1 MELESQTP
9 EAGTVTDMDPAA
21 GDSAYFSV
29 STTKLKWLYLAT
41 FGLYGIYWF
50 YKNWKLQQP
59 YIERK
64 IMPVMRGIFSIF
76 FAHALTK
83 RIKQSM
89 LRQAVPENKHL
100 GFLATMFVLL
110 LVLGNVAS
118 TLADNGVVPPYFNI
132 IWLVMFYLSVFPLV
146 ELQDKINL
154 LKDDPIGSI
163 NSRYDWRG
171 YAALLI
177 GAVLWLLA
185 ILGAVA
191 LVVQN

>member
-1 MELESQTP
+1 MELDTQQP
-9 EAGTVTDMDPAA
+9 QTVTELDIDPAA
-21 GDSAYFSV
+21 GDKAYFSV
-29 STTKLKWLYLAT
+29 STSKLKWLYLAT

-59 YIERK
+59 FINGK

-89 LRQAVPENKHL
+89 ARQNIPENKHL

-110 LVLGNVAS
+110 VILGNLAS
-118 TLADNGVVPPYFNI
+118 TLADNHVVPQYFNI
-132 IWLVMFYLSVFPLV
+132 IWLIMFYLSVYPLI
-146 ELQDKINL
+146 ELQEKINML
-154 LKDDPIGSI
+154 MDDPIGTI

-171 YAALLI
+171 YAALFI